1 MNYTSLVAE
10 IKSYVENDFTTADIN
25 TFITQAEER
34 IYNSVQIAYL
44 RKNVTGSLTSGNKYL
59 TLPTDWLDTFS
70 LAVIDSSGAYSFLLN
85 KDVNFIRE
93 AFPDPTTTSQPQYYA
108 LFDDTTLI
116 LGPTPNSS
124 YSMELHYYYYPESIT
139 TVSGGTTWIG
149 DNFSS
154 VLLYGSL
161 LEAYIFMKGEADILA
176 QYQKRYDDALVMLR
190 ELAEVKNR
198 NDTYRAGAQRIAR
211 V

>member
-25 TFITQAEER
+25 TFITQAEEG

-190 ELAEVKNR
+190 ELAEFKNR

>member
-70 LAVIDSSGAYSFLLN
+70 LAVIDSSGSYSFLLN

-93 AFPDPTTTSQPQYYA
+93 AFPDPATTSQPKYYA

-116 LGPTPNSS
+116 LGATPDSS

-139 TVSGGTTWIG
+139 TVSSGTTWIG

-161 LEAYIFMKGEADILA
+161 LEAYIFMKGEPDILA
-176 QYQKRYDDALVMLR
+176 QYQKRYDDAVVMLK
-190 ELAEVKNR
+190 ELAEFKNR
-198 NDTYRAGAQRIAR
+198 NDTYRAGTRRSAL

>member
-176 QYQKRYDDALVMLR
+176 Q
-190 ELAEVKNR
+190 
-198 NDTYRAGAQRIAR
+198 
-211 V
+211 